1 MIPMIR
7 FNHEKM
13 VERMT
18 EKRWC
23 AADISAL
30 TGITHQTVR
39 KYMRGECASISLAK
53 AMEIADAL
61 DIPASQIIVRE

>member
-1 MIPMIR
+1 
-7 FNHEKM
+7 
-13 VERMT
+13 MT

-23 AADISAL
+23 AADVSAL
-30 TGITHQTVR
+30 TGITHQTIR
-39 KYMRGECASISLAK
+39 KYMRGECASISLTK